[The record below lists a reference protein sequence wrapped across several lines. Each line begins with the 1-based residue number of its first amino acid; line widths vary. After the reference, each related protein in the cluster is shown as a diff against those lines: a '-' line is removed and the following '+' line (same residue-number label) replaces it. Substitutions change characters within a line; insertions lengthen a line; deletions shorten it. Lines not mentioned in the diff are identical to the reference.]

1 MGKKILIVEDHP
13 EVRRA
18 LSLNL
23 RHHCYEILEAS
34 TGCSGVALAKTERP
48 DLLLVDLSLPD
59 LTGLEIARAIKINPQ
74 TADIPLVALSGCG
87 ERDIALQAL
96 RAGVAEY
103 LMKPVDIQRL
113 VEVIERLTSLSDLSG
128 PPRTCS

>member
-1 MGKKILIVEDHP
+1 MSKKILIVEDHP

-18 LSLNL
+18 LKLSL
-23 RHHCYEILEAS
+23 RHRGYDILEAS
-34 TGCSGVALAKTERP
+34 TGCSGVALAKSERP

-59 LTGLEIARAIKINPQ
+59 LSGLEIATVIKNNPQ
-74 TADIPLVALSGCG
+74 TTHIPLIALSGCS
-87 ERDIALQAL
+87 ERDMALQAL

-128 PPRTCS
+128 PPRTCF